1 MLFNKA
7 VLIDIISTPDK
18 NNQIYTIKIIETI
31 AIVSI
36 VISEKIDKISFMK
49 TDLEGTEVLVLNGAI
64 ETLKQMRID
73 TMITEFHS
81 HGDYIILSN
90 YEEDFLYGPLVLL
103 RAFSSELTRFSNLFS
118 ILLLLYS
125 LSSIFAIALP
135 FSITSPVLVF
145 PIL

>member
-18 NNQIYTIKIIETI
+18 NNQIYTNKIIET
-31 AIVSI
+31 IVSI

-49 TDLEGTEVLVLNGAI
+49 IDLEGAEVLVLNGAI

-81 HGDYIILSN
+81 HGDYIILS
-90 YEEDFLYGPLVLL
+90 
-103 RAFSSELTRFSNLFS
+103 FSCKS
-118 ILLLLYS
+118 
-125 LSSIFAIALP
+125 
-135 FSITSPVLVF
+135 
-145 PIL
+145 

>member
-7 VLIDIISTPDK
+7 FLIDIISTPDK
-18 NNQIYTIKIIETI
+18 NNQIYTNKIIETI

-49 TDLEGTEVLVLNGAI
+49 IDLEGAEVLVLNGAI

-90 YEEDFLYGPLVLL
+90 SGRVRILNNLKKATPKSIRILN
-103 RAFSSELTRFSNLFS
+103 TRMV
-118 ILLLLYS
+118 ILQQN
-125 LSSIFAIALP
+125 
-135 FSITSPVLVF
+135 
-145 PIL
+145 